1 MVGSSPPSPLPHL
14 FCLGR
19 PLEPSRGAKTKSPHE
34 GPEACPGSLR
44 DHSSPL
50 GDLGTGRRVSCPHS
64 DGSPWPVCLGRLGRL
79 IVTPGSPCQVVRTFA
94 RVLSLRAPPR
104 ARGRIGAAARLRGK
118 HLIFSSVLTYLLI
131 GIHKDQGQGT
141 LGWGPDR
148 RMRGLDTPLQGGE
161 DDSP

>member
-131 GIHKDQGQGT
+131 GIHKGA
-141 LGWGPDR
+141 
-148 RMRGLDTPLQGGE
+148 TPARLNSGSALACPWSTSRLVWQ
-161 DDSP
+161 SPA